1 MSPWP
6 GTAEPDGRPVSVSG
20 PPQGPDFL
28 NRTTREVLETLT
40 GNQELIAAL
49 TGQWGD
55 NGLVPDDSSFII
67 HALIAR
73 HYLYGGYYPVGGAS
87 KWPRPLSR

>member
-1 MSPWP
+1 MNR
-6 GTAEPDGRPVSVSG
+6 GALGRY
-20 PPQGPDFL
+20 
-28 NRTTREVLETLT
+28 NRPTREVLAELT
-40 GNQELIAAL
+40 DDPELIAVF

-55 NGLVPDDSSFII
+55 NGLPPARSSFLI

-87 KWPRPLSR
+87 RSPATLSR